1 MSALKCTKCP
11 GYMLPDVG
19 FCSRDE
25 NNIWSCSKCN
35 FQTTEAKVSKL
46 LSSIE
51 NKITK
56 ISRYVKPASLDID
69 FRILYR
75 MHFVSYKY
83 LYDNNSL
90 IYRQPNSTMKLEEL
104 LLMLS
109 DKYLTNNHY
118 LLQELKWNLL
128 SQYEQNKKNTD
139 KDALKR

>member
-1 MSALKCTKCP
+1 M
-11 GYMLPDVG
+11 Y
-19 FCSRDE
+19 
-25 NNIWSCSKCN
+25 
-35 FQTTEAKVSKL
+35 
-46 LSSIE
+46 
-51 NKITK
+51 
-56 ISRYVKPASLDID
+56 
-69 FRILYR
+69 
-75 MHFVSYKY
+75 FVSYKY

-128 SQYEQNKKNTD
+128 SRYEQNKKNND

>member
-11 GYMLPDVG
+11 GYMLPDIG

-25 NNIWSCSKCN
+25 NNIWSCNKCN

-56 ISRYVKPASLDID
+56 ISRYIWTCIIKYWFQNFS
-69 FRILYR
+69 Y
-75 MHFVSYKY
+75 FVSNKY

-90 IYRQPNSTMKLEEL
+90 IYRQPNSAIKLEEL
-104 LLMLS
+104 LLILV
-109 DKYLTNNHY
+109 DKHLTNNHY

-128 SQYEQNKKNTD
+128 SGYEQNKKNKD

>member
-1 MSALKCTKCP
+1 M
-11 GYMLPDVG
+11 Y
-19 FCSRDE
+19 
-25 NNIWSCSKCN
+25 
-35 FQTTEAKVSKL
+35 
-46 LSSIE
+46 
-51 NKITK
+51 
-56 ISRYVKPASLDID
+56 
-69 FRILYR
+69 
-75 MHFVSYKY
+75 FVSYKY

-128 SQYEQNKKNTD
+128 SRYEQNKMNKD

>member
-1 MSALKCTKCP
+1 MSAMKCTKCP
-11 GYMLPDVG
+11 GYMLPDIG
-19 FCSRDE
+19 LCSRDE
-25 NNIWSCSKCN
+25 NNIWSCNKCN

-51 NKITK
+51 NKMTK
-56 ISRYVKPASLDID
+56 ISRYMYTCIIRYC
-69 FRILYR
+69 FQYYC
-75 MHFVSYKY
+75 MYFVRYKY

-90 IYRQPNSTMKLEEL
+90 IYRQPNSTMKLEDL

-128 SQYEQNKKNTD
+128 SRYEQNKKNND

>member
-1 MSALKCTKCP
+1 M
-11 GYMLPDVG
+11 
-19 FCSRDE
+19 
-25 NNIWSCSKCN
+25 
-35 FQTTEAKVSKL
+35 
-46 LSSIE
+46 
-51 NKITK
+51 
-56 ISRYVKPASLDID
+56 D
-69 FRILYR
+69 FRICMY
-75 MHFVSYKY
+75 FVSYKY

-128 SQYEQNKKNTD
+128 SRYEQNKKNND